1 MKHYIK
7 SNFYED
13 AFEFEPD
20 YTDTIDYHKIRLAEK
35 YMRRVIEVLDSMN
48 EETFHMFDQNCYS
61 DVNTEISDNINALNQ
76 FGILRK

>member
-20 YTDTIDYHKIRLAEK
+20 YTDTIDYHKIRLAH
-35 YMRRVIEVLDSMN
+35 LLG
-48 EETFHMFDQNCYS
+48 H
-61 DVNTEISDNINALNQ
+61 LNPL
-76 FGILRK
+76 F